1 MRIPVSNNFGVAP
14 TISPGAD
21 FKAPQASTVA
31 ADQLQQAGKAVQQ
44 GADAYARI
52 QNNMLQ
58 DANRLR
64 LDAAGTE
71 AQRVMLARMNEVK
84 ALKGE
89 SAIYRGDKS
98 LDDEYDEML
107 TKDFDAIGAKLGNDV
122 QRQAWALE
130 AGAMRRQFRSQVSSH
145 IAAEYQNYD
154 KQVQAGIIETSY
166 QLMSQNIDRPDEIT
180 RGRDAIVGAVARLNK
195 GAPPKFVTAETIKAL
210 TPAHA
215 SIVQSLLAGGAA
227 QQARD
232 YFARPDVQ
240 AEMLPAVRA
249 RLSESLAVA
258 SADIAAEQAVQE
270 VIGGMGDGWTR
281 AEADKQLSSR
291 FASDPST
298 LKTARN
304 LLNYQ
309 DGLRDDARKEYT
321 RRLTEPVERLLGDA
335 DRSGGLISTSAPE
348 LVALRGRDAEAYRT
362 YSDRVAAHNE
372 QVRSNR
378 RAAEERVRSLAIK
391 SEEENAA
398 AIKWDMVLNPDKYRN
413 ADMRAQ
419 LASLA
424 GSKAIKPAG
433 ASELLKLWQDIQDPS
448 KGGNLKTMSTLAE
461 YMDARLQGVMTGSP
475 SDLKPFSGL
484 GKPAQDAIRA
494 KARAAIDRVM
504 IDRQMSGQT
513 ISDKDAREIIDSM
526 FVNTSIRSSFLGFS
540 GASVP
545 VTKLDMTIGIPQA
558 AIDLL
563 KSNNTPQT
571 RLEFDQKY
579 GVGMAAAVTGK

>member
-52 QNNMLQ
+52 QNDMLQ

-89 SAIYRGDKS
+89 SAIYRGNKP
-98 LDDEYDEML
+98 LDDEYDEAL
-107 TKDFDAIGAKLGNDV
+107 TKDFEAIGAKLGNDA

-130 AGAMRRQFRSQVSSH
+130 SGAMRRQFRSQVSSH
-145 IAAEYQNYD
+145 LAAEYQNYD
-154 KQVQAGIIETSY
+154 KQVQVGIIETSY
-166 QLMSQNIDRPDEIT
+166 QLMSQNIDKPDEIT

-258 SADIAAEQAVQE
+258 SADIMAEQAVQE

-281 AEADKQLSSR
+281 AEADRQLSSR
-291 FASDPST
+291 FASDPAT

-335 DRSGGLISTSAPE
+335 DRSGGLISTGAPE

-372 QVRSNR
+372 QVRSSR
-378 RAAEERVRSLAIK
+378 RAAEDRARAAHERAMRDGAKGDAASTAVWYGLKTDPSALKAANLIELRRKGLLGEKHFNDLVGDQQGMIK
-391 SEEENAA
+391 GDLNDRNILDDKAA
-398 AIKWDMVLNPDKYRN
+398 VDMVLKGAKIETTSKE
-413 ADMRAQ
+413 ADPQKLGAFYERFNQRVREAGRKLTQPEKIDVARELLAEVVVEKGLFFDNKKPAFEVVVPPGDRAQ
-419 LASLA
+419 IIASLRRA
-424 GSKAIKPAG
+424 
-433 ASELLKLWQDIQDPS
+433 
-448 KGGNLKTMSTLAE
+448 
-461 YMDARLQGVMTGSP
+461 
-475 SDLKPFSGL
+475 
-484 GKPAQDAIRA
+484 GKP
-494 KARAAIDRVM
+494 
-504 IDRQMSGQT
+504 
-513 ISDKDAREIIDSM
+513 
-526 FVNTSIRSSFLGFS
+526 
-540 GASVP
+540 
-545 VTKLDMTIGIPQA
+545 VTEANIANLY
-558 AIDLL
+558 L
-563 KSNNTPQT
+563 
-571 RLEFDQKY
+571 
-579 GVGMAAAVTGK
+579 TGKQK